1 LAASRATEETV
12 LSYARFNEKGD
23 DVLASFFLDH
33 VPPALSSAR
42 MRPAPTRVVAG
53 SSPAPI
59 QDPEQLARLADRH
72 KLISPTSIEDFLQCP
87 FLFFGRRTLKL
98 KERPPQPRDRLD
110 VLAQGSILHRALAEW
125 AKTPLFGAGIL
136 RQVFDEELIE
146 RRIPPGYRTEAVRL
160 ELLRYFE
167 AFLRDRQ
174 VPLAAE
180 VMVEQDVR
188 FALHPGL
195 SIRGRIDRMDLSAA
209 KQALVIDY
217 KYSAGDRIREK
228 VEESEEGQRVQAG
241 LYLLAAQKALKLE
254 PAGMLYCGLR
264 KKVSW
269 SGWHLNRPGLQTVG
283 EARTPEALEE
293 LIESARSAT
302 LEAHEAIVSG
312 RVIAHPRDPDQCK
325 RCDFRDVCRVETLAE
340 TLEAGA

>member
-1 LAASRATEETV
+1 
-12 LSYARFNEKGD
+12 
-23 DVLASFFLDH
+23 
-33 VPPALSSAR
+33 
-42 MRPAPTRVVAG
+42 
-53 SSPAPI
+53 
-59 QDPEQLARLADRH
+59 
-72 KLISPTSIEDFLQCP
+72 
-87 FLFFGRRTLKL
+87 
-98 KERPPQPRDRLD
+98 
-110 VLAQGSILHRALAEW
+110 
-125 AKTPLFGAGIL
+125 
-136 RQVFDEELIE
+136 
-146 RRIPPGYRTEAVRL
+146 
-160 ELLRYFE
+160 
-167 AFLRDRQ
+167 
-174 VPLAAE
+174 
-180 VMVEQDVR
+180 
-188 FALHPGL
+188 
-195 SIRGRIDRMDLSAA
+195 MDLSAA